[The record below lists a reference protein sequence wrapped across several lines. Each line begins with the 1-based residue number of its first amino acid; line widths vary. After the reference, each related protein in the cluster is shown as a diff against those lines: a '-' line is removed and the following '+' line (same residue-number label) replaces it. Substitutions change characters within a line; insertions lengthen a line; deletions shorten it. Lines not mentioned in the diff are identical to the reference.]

1 MTGPEGGVPI
11 QEFIQALSTQ
21 LDHAQTAM
29 GVKARNLNLPLTF
42 AVKDIAIDMRAHI
55 DFVRSEVRIR
65 PAGPGEG
72 DAHRISLALTTIT
85 RPMIEENAPPGKATS
100 EEPSI
105 KEAVGSELNEEEQ
118 RRLEWAGI
126 QTVGQLRQL
135 QQSGAD
141 RSVERVAN
149 LPVERLRRALQ
160 HAALPFVSHIVPEA
174 PGADSPLD
182 AAALLRLRG
191 RNLMQHR
198 APSVTI
204 AGEAVRVLRASP
216 EEVVVAPLGHQMSGT
231 LELKTDDGEHTA
243 LAFDLRAPVPAQP
256 DERIP

>member
-1 MTGPEGGVPI
+1 MTAPEGGVPI

-42 AVKDIAIDMRAHI
+42 AVKDISIDMRAHI
-55 DFVRSEVRIR
+55 DYVRSEVRIR
-65 PAGPGEG
+65 PAGAGEG

-85 RPMIEENAPPGKATS
+85 RPMIEENAPPSGTPV
-100 EEPSI
+100 EEPTI
-105 KEAVGSELNEEEQ
+105 KEAVGSELSDEEQ

-141 RSVERVAN
+141 RAIERVAN

-160 HAALPFVSHIVPEA
+160 RAALPFVSHIVPES
-174 PGADSPLD
+174 PGSDSPLD

-198 APSVTI
+198 APAVSI
-204 AGEAVRVLRASP
+204 GGESVRVLRASP
-216 EEVVVAPLGHQMSGT
+216 EEVVVAPLAHQLSGT
-231 LELKTDDGEHTA
+231 LELRTDDGEQTA
-243 LAFDLRAPVPAQP
+243 LAFDLRPRTAAVSNGDAP
-256 DERIP
+256 